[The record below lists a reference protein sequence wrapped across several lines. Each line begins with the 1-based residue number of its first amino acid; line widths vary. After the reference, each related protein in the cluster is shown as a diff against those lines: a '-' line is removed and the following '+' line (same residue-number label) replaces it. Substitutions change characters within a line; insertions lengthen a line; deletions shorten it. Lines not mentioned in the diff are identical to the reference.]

1 MKGLALLDSVCPFF
15 MSQSDIYYKRKLK
28 MKLNIKEKEIEL
40 KYTIRALFIFEKIAN
55 KTFTTTSIT
64 DMYLL
69 FYSLIIAN
77 RPDIELTFDEL
88 IDICD
93 NDITIFNNFAT
104 WLTSE
109 FEKQAQFS
117 EKKESKKK
125 ATKKI

>member
-1 MKGLALLDSVCPFF
+1 M
-15 MSQSDIYYKRKLK
+15 KLK
-28 MKLNIKEKEIEL
+28 IKEKEIEL

-93 NDITIFNNFAT
+93 EDITLFTEFTT

-109 FEKQAQFS
+109 FEKQAQFN
-117 EKKESKKK
+117 EKKDSKKK

>member
-1 MKGLALLDSVCPFF
+1 M
-15 MSQSDIYYKRKLK
+15 KLK
-28 MKLNIKEKEIEL
+28 IKEKEIEL

-55 KTFTTTSIT
+55 KIFTTTSIT

-77 RPDIELTFDEL
+77 CPDIQLTFDEL

-93 NDITIFNNFAT
+93 NDITIFNNIAT
-104 WLTSE
+104 WLTFE

-117 EKKESKKK
+117 ENKESKKK

>member
-1 MKGLALLDSVCPFF
+1 
-15 MSQSDIYYKRKLK
+15 

-55 KTFTTTSIT
+55 KTFTTTSLT

-77 RPDIELTFDEL
+77 EPSIELTFDEL

-93 NDITIFNNFAT
+93 NDITIFNDFAT

-117 EKKESKKK
+117 EKKETKKK

>member
-1 MKGLALLDSVCPFF
+1 
-15 MSQSDIYYKRKLK
+15 
-28 MKLNIKEKEIEL
+28 
-40 KYTIRALFIFEKIAN
+40 
-55 KTFTTTSIT
+55 
-64 DMYLL
+64 MYLL

-77 RPDIELTFDEL
+77 CPDIQLTFDEL

-104 WLTSE
+104 WLTFE

>member
-1 MKGLALLDSVCPFF
+1 
-15 MSQSDIYYKRKLK
+15 

-55 KTFTTTSIT
+55 KTFTTTSLT

-77 RPDIELTFDEL
+77 CPNIELTFDEL
-88 IDICD
+88 IDLCD
-93 NDITIFNNFAT
+93 EDITLFTEFTT

-109 FEKQAQFS
+109 FEKQAQFN

-125 ATKKI
+125 ATKKN

>member
-1 MKGLALLDSVCPFF
+1 M
-15 MSQSDIYYKRKLK
+15 KLK
-28 MKLNIKEKEIEL
+28 IKEKEIEL

-55 KTFTTTSIT
+55 KTFTTTSLT

-77 RPDIELTFDEL
+77 CPDIQLTFNEL

-109 FEKQAQFS
+109 FEKQSQFN

-125 ATKKI
+125 ATKKN

>member
-1 MKGLALLDSVCPFF
+1 
-15 MSQSDIYYKRKLK
+15 

-55 KTFTTTSIT
+55 KTFTTTSLT

-77 RPDIELTFDEL
+77 EPSIELTFDEL

-93 NDITIFNNFAT
+93 EDITLFTEFTT
-104 WLTSE
+104 WLTKE
-109 FEKQAQFS
+109 FEKQAQFN
-117 EKKESKKK
+117 EKKETKKK
-125 ATKKI
+125 VTKKN

>member
-1 MKGLALLDSVCPFF
+1 
-15 MSQSDIYYKRKLK
+15 

-77 RPDIELTFDEL
+77 EPSIELTFDEL

-93 NDITIFNNFAT
+93 NDITLFTEFTT
-104 WLTSE
+104 WLTKE
-109 FEKQAQFS
+109 FEKQSQFS
-117 EKKESKKK
+117 EKKETKKK